1 MSVQNRR
8 VMWLIVLILTVA
20 FAPSVFV
27 SIYSKEDKRPSEG
40 LSRQILDR
48 SAEAPGEPSRITQS
62 PPSERGRGPSQMVNI
77 TLYEQGIYPQVI
89 RVRPGRVI
97 FSIDDKSRQASGII
111 IKAMGREQRIDKS
124 VEALR
129 GKGVVEVDVGRH
141 EISDAS
147 RPENRSVLIVEP

>member
-1 MSVQNRR
+1 
-8 VMWLIVLILTVA
+8 
-20 FAPSVFV
+20 
-27 SIYSKEDKRPSEG
+27 
-40 LSRQILDR
+40 
-48 SAEAPGEPSRITQS
+48 
-62 PPSERGRGPSQMVNI
+62 MVNI

-97 FSIDDKSRQASGII
+97 FSIDDKSGQASGLI

-124 VEALR
+124 VAALR

-147 RPENRSVLIVEP
+147 MPENRSVLIVER